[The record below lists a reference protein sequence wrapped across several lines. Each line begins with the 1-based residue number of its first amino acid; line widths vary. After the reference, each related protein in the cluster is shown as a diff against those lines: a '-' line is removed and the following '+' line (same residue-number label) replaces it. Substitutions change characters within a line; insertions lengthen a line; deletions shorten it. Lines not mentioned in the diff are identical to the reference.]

1 MEIRNKPIKESDL
14 SCTFCG
20 PGTWAVWEVITEDG
34 VFFVCD
40 YHHIEMNKANIIL
53 YERIMGR
60 KTWL

>member
-1 MEIRNKPIKESDL
+1 
-14 SCTFCG
+14 
-20 PGTWAVWEVITEDG
+20 VWDVVTEDG

-40 YHHIEMNKANIIL
+40 YHHVEMSKANIIL